1 MLVNAASRPSSRG
14 AERVNRQGAKNAK
27 EKSNTQIVC
36 SLDWLISY
44 FESVPLLFC
53 HLAWR
58 SWRLG
63 GEFPRMNFKLTI
75 QYDGTDFHGWQ
86 MQDELRTVQGELTR
100 ALSLIEGSPV
110 VVHGSGRTD
119 AGVHAEGQVA
129 SVHLQKDIT
138 PEKLRAAINGNVG
151 KDVRVIEAEAATDDF
166 HARYSALGKTYL
178 YRTVNGPVMSPF
190 WLRYAHHEA
199 RPLDLER
206 MSECAQ
212 LFLGTHDW
220 SAFSSAQSDSET
232 RSRTI
237 TQLRV
242 VERRDERAQA
252 RIVEITTSAD
262 GFLRY
267 MVRSIAGTLL
277 AVGRDEIDK
286 QTVARAIR
294 EGDRSLA
301 GATAP
306 ACGLTLLSVR
316 YE

>member
-1 MLVNAASRPSSRG
+1 
-14 AERVNRQGAKNAK
+14 
-27 EKSNTQIVC
+27 
-36 SLDWLISY
+36 
-44 FESVPLLFC
+44 
-53 HLAWR
+53 
-58 SWRLG
+58 
-63 GEFPRMNFKLTI
+63 MNFKLTI

-86 MQDELRTVQGELTR
+86 MQGELRTVQGELSK
-100 ALSLIEGSPV
+100 ALSLIEGREV

-129 SVHLQKDIT
+129 SVDLQKKIS

-151 KDVRVIEAEAATDDF
+151 KDVRVIAAEVVAPEF
-166 HARYSALGKTYL
+166 HARYSALEKTYL
-178 YRTVNGPVMSPF
+178 YRTVNGPVISPF

-206 MSECAQ
+206 MSLGAE
-212 LFLGTHDW
+212 LFLGEHDW
-220 SAFSSAQSDSET
+220 TAFSSAQSDSET
-232 RSRTI
+232 RTRTMTSLTVISRW
-237 TQLRV
+237 
-242 VERRDERAQA
+242 DERARA
-252 RIVEITTSAD
+252 PIVELTMSAD

-277 AVGRDEIDK
+277 AVGRGEMDEEHIK
-286 QTVARAIR
+286 RSIR
-294 EGDRSLA
+294 KGERSLA